1 MIELATGALVG
12 IFIGSVVGGLIF
24 GFVIG
29 YTIVKKMVSK
39 QMEEN
44 PPITEDQIR
53 SMYAQMGR
61 KPSEQQIRQ
70 IMNNFKRK
78 NRENNR

>member
-1 MIELATGALVG
+1 MIELTTGALVG
-12 IFIGSVVGGLIF
+12 MIIGIVLGGIIV

-29 YTIVKKMVSK
+29 YSVMKSMFKK
-39 QMEEN
+39 QMDEN

-61 KPSEQQIRQ
+61 KPSEQQVRQ

-78 NRENNR
+78 NKENN

>member
-1 MIELATGALVG
+1 
-12 IFIGSVVGGLIF
+12 
-24 GFVIG
+24 
-29 YTIVKKMVSK
+29 MVSK